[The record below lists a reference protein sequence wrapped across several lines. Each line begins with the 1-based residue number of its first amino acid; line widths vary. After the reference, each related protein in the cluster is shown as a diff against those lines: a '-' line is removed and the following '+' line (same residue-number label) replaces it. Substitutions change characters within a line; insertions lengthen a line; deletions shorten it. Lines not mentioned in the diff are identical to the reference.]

1 MPLFARCSRVSS
13 QGGQFRS
20 RWRKATCV
28 ALLPTRAPSPT
39 RDRLKLRPSEEPV
52 MHRALVVVST
62 FLLGVAWTGASAR
75 VYPIRPVQLVLY
87 EPLPYDPLRDFEP
100 VAMIARSSAELV
112 VNPSVPANSVQELI
126 GFAKAPPGKPDFGT
140 ASSNFVIDMD
150 RFKQLTGTDFRHL
163 SLRGFRR

>member
-1 MPLFARCSRVSS
+1 M
-13 QGGQFRS
+13 
-20 RWRKATCV
+20 
-28 ALLPTRAPSPT
+28 
-39 RDRLKLRPSEEPV
+39 
-52 MHRALVVVST
+52 

-126 GFAKAPPGKPDFGT
+126 GFAKAPPDEPDFGT
-140 ASSNFVIDMD
+140 ASSNFVIEMD
-150 RFKQLTGTDFRHL
+150 RFKPLTGTDFRHL